1 MICMLYAKL
10 QNTEKA
16 MQMPK
21 LWEQTCHDNCNES
34 FKALPI
40 IINFYTLDKLWI
52 VELELVI
59 DHTKSVLTVLST
71 SC

>member
-21 LWEQTCHDNCNES
+21 LLEQTCHDKIMDS
-34 FKALPI
+34 
-40 IINFYTLDKLWI
+40 
-52 VELELVI
+52 
-59 DHTKSVLTVLST
+59 
-71 SC
+71 

>member
-21 LWEQTCHDNCNES
+21 LLEQTCHDNCNES

-40 IINFYTLDKLWI
+40 IINFYTLDK
-52 VELELVI
+52 
-59 DHTKSVLTVLST
+59 
-71 SC
+71 

>member
-21 LWEQTCHDNCNES
+21 LLEQTCHDNCNES
-34 FKALPI
+34 FKYQSSSHNYYFL
-40 IINFYTLDKLWI
+40 Y
-52 VELELVI
+52 
-59 DHTKSVLTVLST
+59 SG
-71 SC
+71 